1 MRSSW
6 IKSAASPNSQLS
18 FHSFATPSNTTR
30 LNWIRDAAKGARV
43 YQNLTTNESV
53 QATQESLFRF

>member
-53 QATQESLFRF
+53 QATQ